1 MEIMTKSEHHS
12 KSRGWHLLASVFMG
26 LVMLIFFPP
35 SHAFSKD
42 LPGPSEHA
50 KKEAVKKA
58 TEKVPAGPVR
68 KTTDLQL
75 EGLNISVKA
84 TAGEILIRLKENDE
98 AKARIF
104 FVAYEKDCPDK
115 ASRPLTFLFNGGP
128 GAASVWLHLGGVGPF
143 RIKMKEDGTLLPP
156 PSQLIENTETW
167 LSFTDLV
174 FVDPVGTGFSR
185 GEPDNAK
192 TAKPFFE
199 FRKDIEAAAE
209 FIRLY
214 LNQSGRWGSPLFLA
228 GESYGSTRVASL
240 ALFLHERQGV
250 SLNGLLL
257 ISTVLDFATILPFSS
272 NELSY
277 VLCLPSYTASAWHHK
292 RLPKTQQEMD
302 LFTLLNQVEGFC
314 IDEYIN
320 LLAKGDDLSAIEK
333 EKLCSRLH
341 AFTGL
346 SKDLILEHRFRI
358 PPAVFTKNLLKSE
371 AKLIGRMDTTVSGP
385 DPYPSQPYSA
395 YDPSL
400 SPLYGHFAG
409 AMNGYVREVLGFETD
424 LQYEFLNPKVN
435 SRWDWAGGLKQK
447 QGFVD
452 VSNDLLE
459 IMSLNKNLKVLILG
473 GFFDLATPYMAVTYT
488 LNHLWLGSLRKNITR
503 KNYKSGHMMYTHG
516 DVLEKLTS
524 DVREFYRGAIES
536 RGEPSPNK
544 PLPVEKV
551 VK

>member
-1 MEIMTKSEHHS
+1 MTKSEHHS
-12 KSRGWHLLASVFMG
+12 KSRGWHLLASVCMG
-26 LVMLIFFPP
+26 LVMLIFFFP

-42 LPGPSEHA
+42 LSGPSEHA
-50 KKEAVKKA
+50 KNETVTKA
-58 TEKVPAGPVR
+58 AEKVPTTPIS

-84 TAGEILIRLKENDE
+84 TAGEIPIRLKENDE

-104 FVAYEKDCPDK
+104 FVAYEKDCSDRI
-115 ASRPLTFLFNGGP
+115 SRPVTFLFNGGP
-128 GAASVWLHLGGVGPF
+128 GASSVWLHLGGVGPF
-143 RIKMKEDGTLLPP
+143 RIKMRENGTLLPP
-156 PSQLIENTETW
+156 PSQLIENSETW
-167 LSFTDLV
+167 LPFTDLV

-228 GESYGSTRVASL
+228 GESYGSTRVANL
-240 ALFLHERQGV
+240 ALSLNERYGV
-250 SLNGLLL
+250 TLNGLVL

-272 NELSY
+272 SELSY
-277 VLCLPSYTASAWHHK
+277 VLCLPSYTASAWYHN
-292 RLPKTQQEMD
+292 RLPSIQQKMD
-302 LFTLLNQVEGFC
+302 LLTLLNQVEGFC
-314 IDEYIN
+314 IDEYLN
-320 LLAKGDDLSAIEK
+320 LLARGDNLSEIEK

-341 AFTGL
+341 EFTGL
-346 SKDLILEHRFRI
+346 SKNLILEHRFRI
-358 PPAVFTKNLLKSE
+358 PTPVFTKNLLKSE
-371 AKLIGRMDTTVSGP
+371 TKLIGRMDTTVSGP
-385 DPYPSQPYSA
+385 DPYPSHPYSA

-400 SPLYGHFAG
+400 SPLYGYFAG

-424 LQYEFLNPKVN
+424 LPYEFLNPKVN

-473 GFFDLATPYMAVTYT
+473 GLYDLATPYMAVTYT

-503 KNYKSGHMMYTHG
+503 KNYKSGHMMYTRRA
-516 DVLEKLTS
+516 VLEALTR
-524 DVREFYRGAIES
+524 DVREFYCEALKTGAM
-536 RGEPSPNK
+536 
-544 PLPVEKV
+544 
-551 VK
+551 